1 MWNKWGERKRAH
13 KISIN
18 NAVQIRNDLFQIRIQ
33 LRIFRVPDPDPNAN
47 PDPTHIIE
55 ANLEI
60 IKKTP

>member
-1 MWNKWGERKRAH
+1 M
-13 KISIN
+13 
-18 NAVQIRNDLFQIRIQ
+18 AVWIRNDLFRIRIQ
-33 LRIFRVPDPDPNAN
+33 LWIFSVPDPDPNAD